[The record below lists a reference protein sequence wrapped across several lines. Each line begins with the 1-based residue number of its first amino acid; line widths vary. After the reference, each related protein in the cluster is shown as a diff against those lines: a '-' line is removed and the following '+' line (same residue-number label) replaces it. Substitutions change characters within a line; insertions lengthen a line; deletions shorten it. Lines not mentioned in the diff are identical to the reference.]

1 MNRWKRKREP
11 QTLTYL
17 YEEGVNINFVELS
30 MYQSK
35 KENLLMGKSKPVDEL
50 TIEDLKENPIWE
62 WAIDEENEEQD
73 ETWVT
78 PSETKNFTE
87 ELNGSIVSG
96 ELTTNNGDKFPMMCS
111 LDIEDDKVSISSVVF
126 YNDKEDE
133 YYALE
138 DVVKKIELPLSIN
151 LTLTINGEPRS
162 LKFTVNKVDIYQN
175 DIRTS
180 LY

>member
-1 MNRWKRKREP
+1 M
-11 QTLTYL
+11 
-17 YEEGVNINFVELS
+17 S
-30 MYQSK
+30 
-35 KENLLMGKSKPVDEL
+35 KSKPVDEL

-62 WAIDEENEEQD
+62 WVIDEEENEEKD
-73 ETWVT
+73 ETWVR

-96 ELTTNNGDKFPMMCS
+96 ELITNNGDNFQMMCS
-111 LDIEDDKVSISSVVF
+111 LDIDNDEILISSVVF
-126 YNDKEDE
+126 YNERKDE

-151 LTLTINGEPRS
+151 IGITINGKPKS
-162 LKFTVNKVDIYQN
+162 LKFSANKVDIYKN
-175 DIRTS
+175 EIKTN